1 MLQNEAKNHFLC
13 WYIPSEKIGQIF
25 DPPEMAFLALIIII
39 GLEGMHFGHFWLPR
53 TPGGV
58 KGGMGGSRGP
68 KIVTFLGA
76 TFGLQ
81 IGKFWI
87 V

>member
-1 MLQNEAKNHFLC
+1 
-13 WYIPSEKIGQIF
+13 
-25 DPPEMAFLALIIII
+25 MAFLALIIII
-39 GLEGMHFGHFWLPR
+39 GLEGMQFGLFWLHR
-53 TPGGV
+53 TPGG
-58 KGGMGGSRGP
+58 GQGGSRGP

>member
-1 MLQNEAKNHFLC
+1 MR
-13 WYIPSEKIGQIF
+13 YIPSEKKVKIF
-25 DPPEMAFLALIIII
+25 DPPDMAFLALTIIN
-39 GLEGMHFGHFWLPR
+39 GLEGMHFGHFWPPQ
-53 TPGGV
+53 TPGGGS
-58 KGGMGGSRGP
+58 GGVWGSQGGSRGP

-76 TFGLQ
+76 TFALQ

>member
-1 MLQNEAKNHFLC
+1 
-13 WYIPSEKIGQIF
+13 
-25 DPPEMAFLALIIII
+25 MAFLALIIII
-39 GLEGMHFGHFWLPR
+39 GLEGMQFGHFWLPR
-53 TPGGV
+53 TPGGGQ
-58 KGGMGGSRGP
+58 GGYGGVWVGQRGSRGP